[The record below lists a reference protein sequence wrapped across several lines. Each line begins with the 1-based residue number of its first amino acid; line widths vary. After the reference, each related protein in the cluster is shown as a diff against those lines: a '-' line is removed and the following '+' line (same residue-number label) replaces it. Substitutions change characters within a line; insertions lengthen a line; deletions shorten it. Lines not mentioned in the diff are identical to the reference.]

1 MTPMISAAIALL
13 LTGVILVRVICVV
26 YHTTATKHAHPLLY
40 LGFGYSYV
48 VLGAGAAFA
57 AVALVADVP
66 GADDLALW
74 NQAIAQGKLLNP
86 ESWQRMS
93 TSYRLRG
100 SRPTGHGYGL
110 FIRSVHGKT
119 AIEHGGDIGGFSAD
133 AIRFPQEGIFIAMLT
148 NDDAGAPA
156 ADVLAEKIAGFV
168 LPH

>member
-26 YHTTATKHAHPLLY
+26 YHTTAAKHAHPLLY

-74 NQAIAQGKLLNP
+74 LLLAGSVGLIAFDRRAK
-86 ESWQRMS
+86 RC
-93 TSYRLRG
+93 
-100 SRPTGHGYGL
+100 
-110 FIRSVHGKT
+110 
-119 AIEHGGDIGGFSAD
+119 
-133 AIRFPQEGIFIAMLT
+133 
-148 NDDAGAPA
+148 
-156 ADVLAEKIAGFV
+156 LAETQCPIETQGDKLG
-168 LPH
+168 